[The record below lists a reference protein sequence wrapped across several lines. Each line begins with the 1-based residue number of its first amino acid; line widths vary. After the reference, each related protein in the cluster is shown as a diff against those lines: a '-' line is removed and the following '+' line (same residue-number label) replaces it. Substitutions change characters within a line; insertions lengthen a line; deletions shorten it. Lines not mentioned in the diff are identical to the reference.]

1 MAVMKPKL
9 LIMGVHLNSEAYPN
23 TRFRIEG
30 LKQSDQ
36 IEVSEMNFPMSTGN
50 LYKAGGLFRKI
61 LAGIRGMFAHFM
73 VTLKYV
79 FSEKPDIVYVPYP
92 AVFVVFLLSWLPG
105 KLKPKH
111 IFVDAFISPYDT
123 IVNDRALLKK
133 NSVLAR
139 ILYRLEKRAYLFSTK
154 VIVDTPQNLDFLVS
168 VFLLEKSKLVSIPL
182 STDEHQFKPEKYRAE
197 IGICRVLFVGT
208 LVPLHG
214 IQTILNAV
222 SILSDRRDI
231 TFRIIGDGQE
241 AGKVEHWKLN
251 NVTTLYWQRDWLPSA
266 LMAKEIKRA
275 DICLGIFGIGN
286 KTQRVCPF
294 KIYAYASVGRPII
307 TGSTDWTEKFQAE
320 AGERFFETTP
330 VGDAEKLADL
340 ILALANDPERR
351 EKWALASRKLYE
363 LHLSNAIANEKLLAC
378 LLSFNASPSAA

>member
-50 LYKAGGLFRKI
+50 LYKAGGLFWKI

-73 VTLKYV
+73 VVLKYV
-79 FSEKPDIVYVPYP
+79 FSGKPDIVYAPYP
-92 AVFVVFLLSWLPG
+92 AVFMVFLLSWLPG
-105 KLKPKH
+105 KLKPKR

-123 IVNDRALLKK
+123 IVNDRALRKK

-139 ILYRLEKRAYLFSTK
+139 ILYRIEKRAYLFSTK
-154 VIVDTPQNLDFLVS
+154 VIVDTPQNLDFLAS

-231 TFRIIGDGQE
+231 VFRIVGDGQE

-266 LMAKEIKRA
+266 LIAKEIERA
-275 DICLGIFGIGN
+275 DICLGIFGSGY

-294 KIYAYASVGRPII
+294 KIYAYAGVGRPII
-307 TGSTDWTEKFQAE
+307 TGKTDWTDKLIEQTGEKFL
-320 AGERFFETTP
+320 ETTP
-330 VGDAEKLADL
+330 VGDAEKLAGM
-340 ILALANDPERR
+340 ILKLADDSAQR
-351 EKWALASRKLYE
+351 EKLALASRKLYDRY
-363 LHLSNAIANEKLLAC
+363 LSNSIANAKLLDC
-378 LLSFNASPSAA
+378 LLSY

>member
-1 MAVMKPKL
+1 MPVMKPKI

-50 LYKAGGLFRKI
+50 LYRAGGLFRKI

-105 KLKPKH
+105 KLKPKR

-154 VIVDTPQNLDFLVS
+154 VIVDTPQNLDFLAS

-214 IQTILNAV
+214 IQTVLNAV
-222 SILSDRRDI
+222 SILSDRPDI

-251 NVTTLYWQRDWLPSA
+251 NVTTLYWQKDWLPSA
-266 LMAKEIKRA
+266 LIAKEIERA
-275 DICLGIFGIGN
+275 DICLGIFGSGH

-294 KIYAYASVGRPII
+294 KIYAYAGVGRPII

-320 AGERFFETTP
+320 AGEKFFETTP
-330 VGDAEKLADL
+330 VGDAEKLADM
-340 ILALANDPERR
+340 ILALANDPTRR
-351 EKWALASRKLYE
+351 EKLALASRRLYE